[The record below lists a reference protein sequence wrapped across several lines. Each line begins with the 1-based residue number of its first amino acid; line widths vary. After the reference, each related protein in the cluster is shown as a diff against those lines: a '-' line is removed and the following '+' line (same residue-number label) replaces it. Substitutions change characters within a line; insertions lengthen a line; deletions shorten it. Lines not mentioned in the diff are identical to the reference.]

1 MRVVVAMS
9 GGVDSS
15 VAAALLVEAGHDV
28 VGVSM
33 QLYDASRGEERFG
46 SCCTIDDLH
55 DARRVAHA
63 LGIPH
68 YIVNLE
74 RRFADV
80 VVADFAREYAAGRTP
95 IPCAHCNSELK
106 FSTLVEQAIGFD
118 ADRVATGHYAR
129 ISRDAGGAYHLF
141 RGVDDRKDQAYF
153 LFALTQAQLGRAMFP
168 VGDIPKDEVRRIAL
182 ARGMRVADKPDSQ
195 EICFVP
201 DGEYAAVV
209 DRELPADRSGL
220 VVDLQGRVVGKHHGV
235 HHFTIGQRKGLGISA
250 AEPLYV
256 VKLDAGRR
264 LVHVGP
270 RAALDRPSL
279 SASRVNWVAGA
290 PPEGGLRAQV
300 QIRSRH
306 AAAAARVTPVGTDR
320 VDVEFDEPQAAI
332 TPGQAA
338 VMFQGDEVLG
348 GGWID

>member
-1 MRVVVAMS
+1 MRIVVAMS

-15 VAAALLVEAGHDV
+15 VAAALLVDAGHDV

-33 QLYDASRGEERFG
+33 QLHDASQGDERFG

-68 YIVNLE
+68 YIVNLG
-74 RRFADV
+74 RRFEAIV
-80 VVADFAREYAAGRTP
+80 VGNFVREYAGGRTP

-106 FSTLVEQAIGFD
+106 FSTLVEQAAGFS
-118 ADRVATGHYAR
+118 ADLVATGHYAR
-129 ISRDAGGAYHLF
+129 VTRDAGGGYHLF
-141 RGVDDRKDQAYF
+141 RGIDPRKDQAYF
-153 LFALTQAQLGRAMFP
+153 LFALTQAQLARARFP
-168 VGDIPKDEVRRIAL
+168 VGGMPKDDVRRVAL
-182 ARGMRVADKPDSQ
+182 ARGLRVADKPDSQ
-195 EICFVP
+195 ELCFVP
-201 DGEYAAVV
+201 GGDYAAVV
-209 DRELPADRSGL
+209 DRLLPADRSGL
-220 VVDLQGRVVGKHHGV
+220 VVDMESRVVGRHDGV

-256 VKLDAGRR
+256 VRLDAERR

-270 RAALDRPSL
+270 KAALDRRRL
-279 SASRVNWVAGA
+279 MASGVTWVSGS
-290 PPEGGLRAQV
+290 PPVGEIRAEV

-306 AAAAARVTPVGTDR
+306 AAAAARIVPVEAAR
-320 VDVEFDEPQAAI
+320 MDVEFDAPQSAV

-338 VMFQGDEVLG
+338 VVFQGDEVLG